1 MVTVDLLTASISV
14 QVVLP
19 LSLPRLQCDRFVLTL
34 SAVQDFEF
42 NTFAIHLT
50 NSRGESHA
58 AEVKPDG
65 EETGAPLSVEVGASA
80 ASLEGMD
87 DPLAVKVALAG
98 EVEGLKPPAVAR
110 NPRPPRLF
118 VVERDGQAEEVLSIQ
133 DVALREHSL
142 RWNPDA
148 SKVVDGQL
156 AERCGSASLRQL
168 HYLTRR

>member
-1 MVTVDLLTASISV
+1 MLNLL
-14 QVVLP
+14 VVI
-19 LSLPRLQCDRFVLTL
+19 
-34 SAVQDFEF
+34 QDFEF
-42 NTFAIHLT
+42 NTFAIRLT
-50 NSRGESHA
+50 NSPGESHA
-58 AEVKPDG
+58 TEVKPDG
-65 EETGAPLSVEVGASA
+65 GEIGTPLSVEVSASA
-80 ASLEGMD
+80 TSLEGVD
-87 DPLAVKVALAG
+87 DPLAVKVVLAG

-156 AERCGSASLRQL
+156 AERCGSTSLRQL
-168 HYLTRR
+168 HYLTRK